1 MIVDAHNDLLLE
13 LALRRDEPDAF
24 ARRWLPKLDEGGV
37 ALQVCPIYAADAP
50 AGEARERARI
60 EAGEFDRAVR
70 ENGDRVLQVRSRGD
84 LDAVGGARIGLMLSL
99 EGAEPLE
106 GDVSAFDELWER
118 GVRMV
123 GLTWNHANEFAAGI
137 DEPGGGLTELGRRL
151 VDRLVE
157 RGAIIDLAHAS
168 ERTFAEVLE
177 RASAA
182 AVVVSHAGCRA
193 VNETP
198 RNLSDAQLEALAE
211 RGGVLGMMAL
221 GLVVHPARPTVE
233 RLIDHVDH
241 AVAVMGIE
249 HVGLGTD
256 FIDQVADAEAEAGM
270 EPADVLRSARVANGG
285 RSFGLDGLTG
295 PEHFGVLVEGLR
307 RRGYDA
313 DRLDAI
319 RAQNFLRVFR
329 AALR

>member
-13 LALRRDEPDAF
+13 LAVRRDEPHAF
-24 ARRWLPKLDEGGV
+24 ARRWLPKLEQGGV

-50 AGEARERARI
+50 AGEARGRARI
-60 EAGEFDRAVR
+60 QADEFERALR
-70 ENGDRVLQVRSRGD
+70 ENGGRVAQVRSRHD
-84 LDAVGGARIGLMLSL
+84 LEALGGRIGLMLSL

-106 GDVSAFDELWER
+106 GDVAAFDELWER

-151 VDRLVE
+151 VDRLVKC
-157 RGAIIDLAHAS
+157 GAILDLAHAS
-168 ERTFAEVLE
+168 ERTFGEVLE
-177 RASAA
+177 RAPRA

-198 RNLSDAQLEALAE
+198 RNFSDAQLEALAE

-221 GLVVHPARPTVE
+221 GLVVDPARPTVE

-241 AVAVMGIE
+241 AVAVMGID
-249 HVGLGTD
+249 HVGLGAD
-256 FIDQVADAEAEAGM
+256 FIDQVADAEAQAGM

-285 RSFGLDGLTG
+285 RSFGLDGFTG

-307 RRGYDA
+307 GRGYDG

-319 RAQNFLRVFR
+319 CAQNFLRVFR
-329 AALR
+329 TALR